1 MAQWEYSYSVESNE
15 TVLTILRDAIRQVP
29 VSIPRKLKDLTPQGW
44 ELVAVTKRSID
55 VANWHL
61 VFRRERE
68 S

>member
-55 VANWHL
+55 DANWHL